1 MKNAGFGTA
10 LVIKMMLNY
19 LIVRQLKTT
28 TRVLVILAEQTTPN
42 QMF

>member
-1 MKNAGFGTA
+1 MKDAGFSTA
-10 LVIKMMLNY
+10 LAIKTVLNY
-19 LIVRQLKTT
+19 LTVRQLKTT